1 MAVTKEQILAELR
14 RRRAAKQTENKAVR
28 KPIAKAQDS
37 LDAVVTEQTTRTSS
51 PRTITEAIAQRTAN
65 FKGET
70 KKIYTTLAENIV
82 NATRTIYSEATQAG
96 PYMGVANTGN
106 AAGVG
111 LVKTYFD
118 IFFGYFPS
126 LIVPE
131 IASVQPIK
139 TEKAMIFYYQTL
151 AGSTKGNVTAGD
163 VLIDAFQV
171 NTDPEYTSNVVTIAT
186 NVDVP
191 VWGPVVARSIKIPGQ
206 TLTYTNDNTATF
218 KADNVTYNVIITEA
232 DNAIKVAITDGDNNP
247 VDTFKKA
254 TYEYANKYAPTQVP
268 ELNANVDSREITAKA
283 RTIKTQYSF
292 QAGFGFEAQFGVTL
306 EDKLSEAAMY
316 ELKRETDLDF
326 VFEIMNS
333 APVLVQWN
341 KAAGVAN
348 GLYEFH
354 KLSFLDA
361 IIGASNYIFKISKR
375 ARGNVLLV
383 GPNAQTVV
391 ETLPAFQG
399 ENYGSQLGGARVI
412 GKLKDIKVIAVPELA
427 DDDWAVIYKSQNDS
441 LDAGIVFAPYIPVVS
456 TPTVMLDDFMARK
469 AFTTSYGKLVVNP
482 NYFVRGQII
491 NNPIAQPVQILDK
504 NGEVIESFGG
514 ADA

>member
-1 MAVTKEQILAELR
+1 
-14 RRRAAKQTENKAVR
+14 
-28 KPIAKAQDS
+28 
-37 LDAVVTEQTTRTSS
+37 
-51 PRTITEAIAQRTAN
+51 
-65 FKGET
+65 
-70 KKIYTTLAENIV
+70 
-82 NATRTIYSEATQAG
+82 
-96 PYMGVANTGN
+96 
-106 AAGVG
+106 
-111 LVKTYFD
+111 
-118 IFFGYFPS
+118 
-126 LIVPE
+126 
-131 IASVQPIK
+131 
-139 TEKAMIFYYQTL
+139 
-151 AGSTKGNVTAGD
+151 
-163 VLIDAFQV
+163 
-171 NTDPEYTSNVVTIAT
+171 VVTIET

-191 VWGPVVARSIKIPGQ
+191 TWGPVVARSIKIPGQ
-206 TLTYTNDNTATF
+206 TLTYTDDDNTATF
-218 KADNVTYNVIITEA
+218 KVGNDTYNVTITEA
-232 DNAIKVAITDGDNNP
+232 NNAIKVAITDADDNP
-247 VDTFKKA
+247 VNTFKKA

-469 AFTTSYGKLVVNP
+469 AFTASYGKLVVNP